1 MSESP
6 TNGTGRRNKKF
17 GRKSRNTFTTKSGKT
32 IKIHRNIGEKILA
45 ARTAQAHRKAARLA
59 GMPKSPI
66 KRFFYRL
73 HPKRMYAYWFSRE
86 GAIMAL
92 KITGIAII
100 TGFLIMV
107 GVFAYFRKDL
117 PNIKDISG
125 NNIGGSIRYY
135 DKTGQT
141 LLWEDYD
148 AVKRIPV
155 ASEDISQYVKDAT
168 IAIED
173 KDFFKHGGFDVRGI
187 TRAAINDVVG
197 SGPKQGGST
206 ITQQLVKLNNKW
218 TEDQTYVRKIKEL
231 ILAIELE
238 RSYTKQEILTGY
250 LNAAPYGNVQYGVE
264 AATRDYFEKS
274 AKDLTIA
281 EAAFLAA
288 IPKAPSDFS
297 PYGLRYDPE
306 SLLARQKYIIGLMA
320 EQGMITQEEKQSALN
335 EDVLATVKTPKP
347 KFEGIKAPWFVLTA
361 KQELENR
368 YGADTIERG
377 GWRVTTTLDLDLQA
391 KAEEQV
397 RKGLTQIVRQKG
409 DTAAFVAEDV
419 TTGHVVALVGGID
432 FYNEEF
438 GQNNYAT
445 IKLPPGSSFKPYD
458 YAALIE
464 HTNNVGAG
472 SVLYDIKGPL
482 PGYPCTT
489 GVRRDGNCA
498 IDYDLRFP
506 GPVTIRYALGGSRN
520 IPAMKAML
528 TVGVDKTIE
537 TAKKMMMSP
546 GTPEGEARGDYKCYE
561 DEALTIDTPCYTAA
575 AIGDGAYLRLDE
587 HIHGIGTLARNGQN
601 IPQTYI
607 LRIEDSNNKIIDEW
621 KPSPGIQ
628 AIRDETAYIISDI
641 LSDPRASYLAR
652 KPHNYNGWK
661 FSYKTGTT
669 NDSKDGLMVG
679 YSTKYAAG
687 VWVGYH
693 NRTVE
698 MTGFMENMTQPILTG
713 WMNSVH
719 QNIQA
724 VPREKPAGLKTLP
737 AYVVRNHVGA
747 SSIEPSPAT
756 DLYPSWFQAPVQ
768 TTTSKRTVDVVSN
781 KLATDCTPTRARK
794 EVNDTGASA
803 FSSDKFVTG
812 GALNADLSQTDD
824 IHKCDDARPSIN
836 MTVRPNSNGTYTISA
851 SYTQGTHPLS
861 SAAYPGTITFSING
875 QTIAGGS
882 FSVSTPG
889 TVGPFTYTPEFEG
902 SRTIVAS
909 IVDSVLYDASDST
922 EISGSVEEEDDGNNG
937 RSNDGPRTPLPTPI
951 ETD

>member
-1 MSESP
+1 MSES
-6 TNGTGRRNKKF
+6 TNHGQGRRSKRA
-17 GRKSRNTFTTKSGKT
+17 GRKNRNTFTTKSGQT
-32 IKIHRNIGEKILA
+32 IKIHRNIGERIQA
-45 ARTAQAHRKAARLA
+45 ARAARAHKKAARLA
-59 GMPKSPI
+59 GMPKSPF

-73 HPKRMYAYWFSRE
+73 HPKRLYAYWFSRE
-86 GAIMAL
+86 GAVMAL
-92 KITGIAII
+92 KIMGIAII
-100 TGFLIMV
+100 TGFLVMV

-155 ASEDISQYVKDAT
+155 ATEEISQYVKDAT
-168 IAIED
+168 IAVED
-173 KDFFKHGGFDVRGI
+173 KEFFNHGGFDVRGI

-231 ILAIELE
+231 ILAMELE

-288 IPKAPSDFS
+288 IPKAPSDYS

-306 SLLARQKYIIGLMA
+306 ALVSRQKYIIGLMQ
-320 EQGMITQEEKQSALN
+320 EQGMITQEEKDAALN
-335 EDVLATVKTPKP
+335 QDVLAAIKTPKP

-397 RKGLTQIVRQKG
+397 KKGLTQIKKQKG
-409 DTAAFVAEDV
+409 DTAAFVAEDA
-419 TTGHVVALVGGID
+419 TTGQVVALVGGSD
-432 FYNEEF
+432 FNNEAF

-464 HTNNVGAG
+464 NTNNSGAG
-472 SVLYDIKGPL
+472 SVLYDVQGAL

-489 GVRRDGNCA
+489 GPRRDGNCA

-506 GPVTIRYALGGSRN
+506 GPLTIRYALAGSRN

-546 GTPEGEARGDYKCYE
+546 GSPEGEARGDYKCYE
-561 DEALTIDTPCYTAA
+561 DEQLTIDTPCYTAA

-587 HIHGIGTLARNGQN
+587 HVHGIGTFARNGLN

-607 LRIEDSNNKIIDEW
+607 LKIEDASNRIIDEW
-621 KPSPGIQ
+621 KPSNGVQ

-641 LSDPRASYLAR
+641 LSDPKASYLAR
-652 KPHNYNGWK
+652 KPHNYKGWK

-679 YSTKYAAG
+679 FSTKYAAG

-698 MTGFMENMTQPILTG
+698 MSGFMENMTQPILTG
-713 WMNSVH
+713 WMNAAHENLQPVE
-719 QNIQA
+719 
-724 VPREKPAGLKTLP
+724 RTKPAGIKTLP
-737 AYVVRNHVGA
+737 AYVVRTHVGA
-747 SSIEPSPAT
+747 SSVEPSPAT
-756 DLYPSWFQAPVQ
+756 DIFPSWYQAPVK
-768 TTTSKRTVDVVSN
+768 TSASKRTVDVVSN
-781 KLATDCTPTRARK
+781 KLATDCTPSRARK
-794 EVNDTGASA
+794 EINESGASA
-803 FSSDKFVTG
+803 FSSDKFVSNS
-812 GALNADLSQTDD
+812 ALNADLSQTDD
-824 IHKCDDARPSIN
+824 VHKCDDLRPSVN
-836 MTVRPNSNGTYTISA
+836 MTVLPNEDGTYLISA
-851 SYTQGTHPLS
+851 TFSPGTHPLS
-861 SAAYPGTITFSING
+861 SAAYPGNVSFSIDG

-882 FSVSTPG
+882 FSVSEAG
-889 TVGPFTYTPEFEG
+889 TVGPFSYKPDFEG
-902 SRTIVAS
+902 TKVLTAN

-922 EISGSVEEEDDGNNG
+922 EISVSSPSEDSSPGGEDTE
-937 RSNDGPRTPLPTPI
+937 DPLVQP
-951 ETD
+951 

>member
-45 ARTAQAHRKAARLA
+45 ARTARAHRKAARLA

-187 TRAAINDVVG
+187 TQAAINDVVG

-347 KFEGIKAPWFVLTA
+347 KLEGIKAPWFVLTA

-607 LRIEDSNNKIIDEW
+607 LRIEDSSNKIIDEW

-922 EISGSVEEEDDGNNG
+922 EISGSMEEEDDGNNG
-937 RSNDGPRTPLPTPI
+937 RGNDGPLVPLPTPI